1 MLNTNAKGRFT
12 PMPRGALHHGQGA
25 LYTMANCLG
34 LWKAARPGQQWKLEC
49 SRSAPWRNPWPAPVK
64 PEADSL
70 TQLNLTVKSLRC
82 QWPGPAAGGRGMPQ
96 PATPRL
102 SGPGLPCLNFGTSDQ
117 PARRAGK
124 LESLVEAASDSPRP
138 SELPAGLGASVT
150 VTQLS
155 LPAARSCPTGPGP
168 GPDAA
173 AAARLSRPA

>member
-1 MLNTNAKGRFT
+1 MFKVS
-12 PMPRGALHHGQGA
+12 PMAEPLAGAGQ
-25 LYTMANCLG
+25 
-34 LWKAARPGQQWKLEC
+34 AAR
-49 SRSAPWRNPWPAPVK
+49 
-64 PEADSL
+64 DS

-155 LPAARSCPTGPGP
+155 LPAARSCPTGPGLTP
-168 GPDAA
+168 RPEAGSTMDRPAEKRQ
-173 AAARLSRPA
+173 AARDRSRSGPA